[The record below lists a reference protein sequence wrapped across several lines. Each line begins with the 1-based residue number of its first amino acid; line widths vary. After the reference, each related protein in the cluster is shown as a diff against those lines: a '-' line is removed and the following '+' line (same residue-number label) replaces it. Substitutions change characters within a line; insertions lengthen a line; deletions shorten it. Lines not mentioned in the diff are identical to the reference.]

1 MENILTLTLT
11 FKGCWRSMS
20 KREIRQN
27 KNKNQHLEPVIIMSQ
42 LVAIFCMSSN
52 APPHM
57 KDWEGVFC
65 DNTKMAVKETNT
77 LKAFVAIVNNHPVQ
91 FSFSVAFT
99 SKHPVTKNSVVRTA
113 IFQIWYI
120 KMTNWSPGS
129 SSFPIWRQ

>member
-20 KREIRQN
+20 MRKIRQN

-52 APPHM
+52 APPHK
-57 KDWEGVFC
+57 KDREGAFC

-77 LKAFVAIVNNHPVQ
+77 VKAFVAFVNNQV
-91 FSFSVAFT
+91 
-99 SKHPVTKNSVVRTA
+99 
-113 IFQIWYI
+113 
-120 KMTNWSPGS
+120 
-129 SSFPIWRQ
+129 